1 MEALVEG
8 VRANAGYVLA
18 LLVVLVLVVIYQWSK
33 KSGFLNPNPFMN
45 WGTSSD
51 IGLTVGGMDAGAW
64 GTPWKP
70 NTPSNNLPF
79 DELGRIARYGPQ
91 MFNNLP
97 PNAQRLAPMSNDQY
111 IAPPVM
117 EGAVKEGYT
126 SQMLADAYSRPDQLA
141 AMKYL
146 AQGPCGF
153 TDAGAAVEVQAL
165 TSMGCYPTYPY
176 GAAELQNLI
185 DQTDTLDSGLTPAMR
200 NYQDQTTQG
209 L

>member
-1 MEALVEG
+1 MEGIHSFAQ
-8 VRANAGYVLA
+8 ANPWTMVG
-18 LLVVLVLVVIYQWSK
+18 LVVLLVLIVIYTNTR
-33 KSGFLNPNPFMN
+33 KSGFFNPNPWNN
-45 WGTSSD
+45 WGTSATD
-51 IGLTVGGMDAGAW
+51 LAQTMGGMDAGAW
-64 GTPWKP
+64 GSMWRP

-97 PNAQRLAPMSNDQY
+97 AGAQRIAPTSGDQY
-111 IAPPVM
+111 IAEP
-117 EGAVKEGYT
+117 VKEGFN
-126 SQMLADAYSRPDQLA
+126 SQALAAAYSSPDQFA

-146 AQGPCGF
+146 AQGPCGA

-185 DQTDTLDSGLTPAMR
+185 DQTDSLDVGLTPAMR